1 MRLRPRR
8 PTTLSKASSPGRL
21 AALFCSVLCLFV
33 CFLFYLLSKI
43 LELNGLTECSLDEA
57 TAQATLL
64 DLLEKFEKKYGH
76 SRVEREHKNK
86 LLHRC
91 FYKMEADNTEKDSAT
106 DRTKQTQS
114 GSVDGSQLG
123 SLMDAF
129 SGSSTAIEVNVTAAF
144 NKNVATLKQLKVKIA
159 KLHEEGVEISST
171 LLSFSEKMYSAICK
185 DIDEKMEALNE
196 FARKLRTNLATFNLA
211 NPEERS
217 LDLEP
222 WVKQVGDLITECN
235 QHLNVLYGLLKQ
247 WKAVANR

>member
-129 SGSSTAIEVNVTAAF
+129 SGSSTAIEVNVTAGLQQECRDPQA
-144 NKNVATLKQLKVKIA
+144 A
-159 KLHEEGVEISST
+159 EGQ
-171 LLSFSEKMYSAICK
+171 
-185 DIDEKMEALNE
+185 DREAP
-196 FARKLRTNLATFNLA
+196 RGGR
-211 NPEERS
+211 
-217 LDLEP
+217 
-222 WVKQVGDLITECN
+222 GDL
-235 QHLNVLYGLLKQ
+235 QHPFEFLGEDVLGDL
-247 WKAVANR
+247 

>member
-1 MRLRPRR
+1 
-8 PTTLSKASSPGRL
+8 
-21 AALFCSVLCLFV
+21 
-33 CFLFYLLSKI
+33 
-43 LELNGLTECSLDEA
+43 
-57 TAQATLL
+57 
-64 DLLEKFEKKYGH
+64 
-76 SRVEREHKNK
+76 
-86 LLHRC
+86 
-91 FYKMEADNTEKDSAT
+91 MEAESVEKDTAM
-106 DRTKQTQS
+106 DRIKQTQS
-114 GSVDGSQLG
+114 GAVDGSQLG

-129 SGSSTAIEVNVTAAF
+129 SGRTNIDVNFSSAF
-144 NKNVATLKQLKVKIA
+144 NKNTSSLKSLKVKIA
-159 KLHEEGVEISST
+159 KLHEEGLEISST
-171 LLSFSEKMYSAICK
+171 LMSLSEKMYSAICK

>member
-1 MRLRPRR
+1 M
-8 PTTLSKASSPGRL
+8 
-21 AALFCSVLCLFV
+21 
-33 CFLFYLLSKI
+33 
-43 LELNGLTECSLDEA
+43 DEA

-91 FYKMEADNTEKDSAT
+91 FYKMEDDNTEKDSAT

-185 DIDEKMEALNE
+185 DIDEKMETLNE
-196 FARKLRTNLATFNLA
+196 FAKKLRTSLAQFNLV
-211 NPEERS
+211 NPEDGS
-217 LDLEP
+217 VDLEP
-222 WVKQVGDLITECN
+222 FVKESGDLITECN
-235 QHLNVLYGLLKQ
+235 QHLNVVSGFLKQ
-247 WKAVANR
+247 WKAVANL